1 MADCIDKILE
11 ICDNSEIKR
20 YKALIKLMQ
29 ELDNEIAN
37 TMRVRNCLILLVN
50 LCFNSDSPDYAYNKG
65 KSPKVLSKQEKGE
78 MQELLR
84 CEFNN

>member
-11 ICDNSEIKR
+11 ICENSEVKR
-20 YKALIKLMQ
+20 YKALITLMQ
-29 ELDNEIAN
+29 DLDKEISNAI
-37 TMRVRNCLILLVN
+37 RVRNCLILLVN
-50 LCFNSDSPDYAYNKG
+50 LCFNPESPDYTYNKG
-65 KSPKVLSKQEKGE
+65 KSPPELSEQERVE

>member
-11 ICDNSEIKR
+11 ICENSEIKR

-29 ELDNEIAN
+29 DLDKEISNAI
-37 TMRVRNCLILLVN
+37 RVRNCLILLVN
-50 LCFNSDSPDYAYNKG
+50 LCFNPDSPDYAYNKG
-65 KSPKVLSKQEKGE
+65 KSSESLSGEEKVE
-78 MQELLR
+78 MLELLK

>member
-11 ICDNSEIKR
+11 ICENSEVKR
-20 YKALIKLMQ
+20 YQALIKLMQ
-29 ELDNEIAN
+29 ELDKEISNAI
-37 TMRVRNCLILLVN
+37 RVRNCLILLVN
-50 LCFNSDSPDYAYNKG
+50 LCFNPDSPDYAYNKG
-65 KSPKVLSKQEKGE
+65 KSPKLLSKQEKIE